1 MIGVLLLFVNA
12 YINIK
17 IYIYVMLD
25 KVFYYIGG
33 YGPLILLFF
42 SLFLLWNKHNLFF
55 YYSIGIFINAILNLI
70 IKGILQQPRPSED
83 PKVFNLALKNGKH
96 FIFKDYI
103 PHDIFGMP
111 SGHTQSSFFST
122 IFVFLSLQNFKI
134 LYMYLAISCITMAQR
149 VVYNYHTI
157 LQVFVGAIVGTLF
170 GYYMYHLAQQK
181 IKGKI
186 REKPDDFGPI

>member
-1 MIGVLLLFVNA
+1 
-12 YINIK
+12 
-17 IYIYVMLD
+17 MLD

-157 LQVFVGAIVGTLF
+157 LQVFVGAIVGILF
-170 GYYMYHLAQQK
+170 GYYIYHLAQQK

-186 REKPDDFGPI
+186 REKPDDFGPV